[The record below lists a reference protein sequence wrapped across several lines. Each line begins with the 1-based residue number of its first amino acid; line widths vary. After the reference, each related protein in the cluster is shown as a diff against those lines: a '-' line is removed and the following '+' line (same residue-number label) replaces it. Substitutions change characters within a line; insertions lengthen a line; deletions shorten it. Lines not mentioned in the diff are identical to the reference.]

1 LTSEELGQELAEAG
15 ISVKPAYCFTDVVT
29 DDIDYFRVGYGEE
42 IMPKALEALVAF
54 VEARKGDWLVIKSR
68 I

>member
-1 LTSEELGQELAEAG
+1 M
-15 ISVKPAYCFTDVVT
+15 KPAYCFTDVVT